1 MLERRP
7 NYFEVPPDEALGIM
21 CARCHTYARTALQHR
36 DAAEWLALSH
46 FHLGQWPTLEYQALG
61 RDRKW
66 WEIASTT
73 LPEQLGEMYPLK
85 TDAWSEWQKAEKAD
99 LSGAWRVVGHQPGK
113 GAYHGLM
120 TASPDGSDRYKINV
134 TLMYPDAPP
143 QTGSGTAAV
152 FTGYEW
158 RGWLKSGDKEVLQVL
173 ALSEDGTELSGRWFF
188 EDSESQG
195 GDLRAIRSGSTATP
209 AILAVDP
216 PYLRVGETATIA
228 VHGVGLDGPVN
239 LGEGVEI
246 SETITEGP
254 YITVVQARATDAASD
269 GVRTISVGPT
279 EGDGMFT
286 VYRDI
291 DSIRVEPDYAIARVG
306 GAGGPIPPVPA
317 QFDAVAYLNGPDGES
332 GTDDDVRI
340 GVMPAT
346 WSVEPFNE
354 AAKEMKDAQYAG
366 TMEADGLFVPGGA
379 GPNPERH

>member
-1 MLERRP
+1 
-7 NYFEVPPDEALGIM
+7 
-21 CARCHTYARTALQHR
+21 
-36 DAAEWLALSH
+36 
-46 FHLGQWPTLEYQALG
+46 
-61 RDRKW
+61 
-66 WEIASTT
+66 
-73 LPEQLGEMYPLK
+73 
-85 TDAWSEWQKAEKAD
+85 
-99 LSGAWRVVGHQPGK
+99 
-113 GAYHGLM
+113 
-120 TASPDGSDRYKINV
+120 
-134 TLMYPDAPP
+134 MYPDAPP

-158 RGWLKSGDKEVLQVL
+158 RGWLKSGDEEVLQVL

-188 EDSESQG
+188 EDPESQG

-306 GAGGPIPPVPA
+306 GAGGPIPPPCPRSSTPSPTSMG
-317 QFDAVAYLNGPDGES
+317 QM
-332 GTDDDVRI
+332 VR
-340 GVMPAT
+340 A
-346 WSVEPFNE
+346 EPTTTCVS
-354 AAKEMKDAQYAG
+354 ASCPQRG
-366 TMEADGLFVPGGA
+366 RW
-379 GPNPERH
+379 NPSTKPPKR